1 MAVVELFIFT
11 LKINLK
17 LHDFKKNNKLYTL
30 INNNF
35 FMFVWLASYP
45 KSGNTLVRSLLAS
58 YFFSKDG
65 ICNFDLIKNIKQF
78 PKVALFEQ
86 LGLDIKNEKE
96 LIKNY
101 IKVQESINKK
111 NEVQFLKTHSYLFN
125 IENNAFTDLN
135 NSLGVIYIVR
145 DPRNVV
151 TSYANFLNISP
162 MDAADHLIHTTQ
174 IGGNPLD
181 NNLDERGITYTG
193 AWNGNFDSWKSFK
206 SQGKYLLIKYE
217 DLITNKEETLKKILK
232 FIHKLKNINFEINET
247 KLKNVI
253 ESTSFENMKNLEKEK
268 GFTEARI
275 NKETGEKILFFY
287 LGQNNN
293 WKKLLD
299 LEIVKKIEKAFKKEM
314 EELGYL

>member
-1 MAVVELFIFT
+1 
-11 LKINLK
+11 
-17 LHDFKKNNKLYTL
+17 
-30 INNNF
+30 
-35 FMFVWLASYP
+35 MFVWLASYP

-78 PKVALFEQ
+78 PNIALFER
-86 LGLDIKNEKE
+86 LGVDIKNQKE
-96 LIKNY
+96 VFKNY

-125 IENNAFTDLN
+125 IEGNDFTNLN

-162 MDAADHLIHTTQ
+162 MAAADHLIHTTQ
-174 IGGNPLD
+174 TGGNPNN
-181 NNLDERGITYTG
+181 NNLDDRAIVYTG
-193 AWNGNFDSWKSFK
+193 TWNGNFNSWKSFK

-217 DLITNKEETLKKILK
+217 DLITDKEATLKKILK
-232 FIHKLKNINFEINET
+232 FIHRLKKANFVVDQIKIKNI
-247 KLKNVI
+247 I
-253 ESTSFENMKNLEKEK
+253 ESTSFEKMQDLEKKTNFSES
-268 GFTEARI
+268 RI
-275 NKETGEKILFFY
+275 NNKNGEKIPFFY
-287 LGQNNN
+287 LGQKNN

-299 LEIVKKIEKAFKKEM
+299 LKIIKKIEKAFEKEM
-314 EELGYL
+314 KELEYL